1 MTLKRLKKAKTEI
14 KKLKAAI
21 FDFLKYCGF
30 IFLLKYKRS
39 DIFSTRET
47 ALGSVYSFLIIA
59 IGIIFAAII
68 TIT

>member
-21 FDFLKYCGF
+21 FDFLKYNGF
-30 IFLLKYKRS
+30 IFCLKINEMTPS
-39 DIFSTRET
+39 QNVF
-47 ALGSVYSFLIIA
+47 YSFLIIA